1 MKDPFLHSNCYGKE
15 IRLLPHNCEILFDA
29 YDITRK
35 LNRINTTN
43 MVRKTKSSNWAKI
56 YLDAGT
62 LHTHWKLFLRYDG
75 FVELLS
81 LYHTPEARQ
90 LRRWLKINTDKFN
103 TIAKSSC
110 ATAAFAIIAQQ
121 VALLICNQ

>member
-43 MVRKTKSSNWAKI
+43 MVRKTKSSNWVKI
-56 YLDAGT
+56 FLDTGT

-75 FVELLS
+75 VVELLN

-90 LRRWLKINTDKFN
+90 LRRWLKINTNNFK

-110 ATAAFAIIAQQ
+110 CYAAFCHHGAIGSATD
-121 VALLICNQ
+121 L

>member
-1 MKDPFLHSNCYGKE
+1 MKDPFIRSNCYGKE
-15 IRLLPHNCEILFDA
+15 IRLLPHNCEIMFDA

-35 LNRINTTN
+35 LNRVNTTN

-75 FVELLS
+75 VVELLN

-110 ATAAFAIIAQQ
+110 ITAAFATIAQ
-121 VALLICNQ
+121 